1 MTDFVDEH
9 ALWTVYRRG
18 RDAKAAIRANSFGRE
33 MRVSIDGLVVF
44 KRWLRD
50 DENEDRAS
58 SDMLRTFLS
67 EGWTRS

>member
-1 MTDFVDEH
+1 MTEGLEEH

-18 RDAKAAIRANSFGRE
+18 RDARATVRANRFGRE

-44 KRWLRD
+44 KRWLRE

-58 SDMLRTFLS
+58 SDMLRTFLG
-67 EGWTRS
+67 EGWTRA